1 MREKIIKV
9 LSGFGEQ
16 VNLSSSAARNAIAD
30 KIVEELNRPSRA
42 KQTVDFGNDESKWIC
57 EYCGGNT
64 WDVYNDYMGSGTNH
78 LQCEL
83 EQEQNNE

>member
-16 VNLSSSAARNAIAD
+16 VNLSSSAARNAITD

-42 KQTVDFGNDESKWIC
+42 KQAVDFGNDESKWIC